1 MDLSMRSLERDSN
14 EETQTGAGREAADTN
29 NDATSENEDRQ
40 ARGKDAT
47 DDEEQEGIA
56 DGLGLRRMEESV
68 VVDIDGDENDEEDD
82 EAGSDDVTAGQSGLS
97 VDFGRF
103 TNTDV
108 VVDISDDEADELLAS
123 ESMFYRQARR
133 RTRRS
138 SMSPDALVKSETLKV
153 YFKEIGRVGLLTQ
166 AEEIDL
172 SKRYQAGVKAELA
185 LEEREDEM
193 SPEEIRRNTRLAEMG
208 FEAKRQMVASNLRLV
223 VSIAKRYQHHGMGL
237 IDLIQSGNMGL
248 IRAVEKFDY
257 TKGFKLSTYAT
268 WWIRQSVTRAIADQS
283 RTIRVP
289 VHLLDSINKMK
300 RAKHDLSQRY
310 NREPTVEELAAEM
323 DTTVEKV
330 EDMIRNLYDASS
342 LDNPVGEDEGASV
355 GDLIEDE
362 TAERPF
368 STVDNDALHET
379 LLHIAEDLDEREYT
393 VIMCRYGIDGTKPM
407 TLEAIGKEM
416 GVTRERIRQI
426 ESKALAKL
434 RHPIHSKLLVDF
446 MFMLSDESK
455 EW

>member
-82 EAGSDDVTAGQSGLS
+82 EAGSDDVTASQSGLS

-446 MFMLSDESK
+446 MFMLSDEPK